1 MISQNFTTN
10 INKID
15 FDLKQRFD
23 KVTISEKPI
32 FNKFYLE
39 IISEAKFSLEKNKKC
54 SAVSKVLVEKKFLQ
68 RDSINWSYSI
78 NPNDSNSQYIDRT
91 SNIQNFAEDVYN
103 TISKKQLSNEY
114 LDFIQRDS
122 IIIKESLD
130 FDLASELTSEEIILK
145 VLEKWGVN
153 LVSVESKI
161 EEGNNTDLNLI
172 IIHEGLRL
180 SQKFNLEDDLMNFS
194 FVNWVNFGDN
204 NININYKF

>member
-68 RDSINWSYSI
+68 GDSINWSYSI

-130 FDLASELTSEEIILK
+130 FDLAPELTSEEIILK

>member
-68 RDSINWSYSI
+68 GDLINWSYSI

-130 FDLASELTSEEIILK
+130 FDLAPELTSEEIILK

>member
-130 FDLASELTSEEIILK
+130 FDLAPELTSEEIILK
-145 VLEKWGVN
+145 VLEKWEVN

>member
-54 SAVSKVLVEKKFLQ
+54 SAVSKVLIEKKFLQ
-68 RDSINWSYSI
+68 GDSINWSYSI

-130 FDLASELTSEEIILK
+130 FDLDPQLTSEEIILK
-145 VLEKWGVN
+145 VLEKWEVN

-172 IIHEGLRL
+172 IRHEGLRL

-194 FVNWVNFGDN
+194 FVNWVNFEDN